1 MAGGGVIRG
10 SVHDQWVSASGIKG
24 QRDKNYTNSIQ
35 IVLMNGRKHLIH
47 TLVSVFML
55 KYFCCRLEIRYFEPD
70 CFIC

>member
-1 MAGGGVIRG
+1 MTSGVVQVGSRVRG
-10 SVHDQWVSASGIKG
+10 T
-24 QRDKNYTNSIQ
+24 KNDTNNIQ

-55 KYFCCRLEIRYFEPD
+55 KYFCCRLVIRYFEPD